1 MLQKGLTRL
10 TEIHVV
16 KLRLHRLKQ
25 SPSLIE
31 LTLLFAIAQLEWH
44 SHHCLDIQMRWGPHI
59 QPHISFTATFF
70 YAKKLHMW
78 GKAIIFKDK
87 PSTANSRGISPLF
100 YVNQS
105 AGTWGIA
112 VWSQRDLATA
122 RRHFEHNSFLRPAC
136 LFCVYIWKTVNIGR
150 LKLFIALEW
159 RRFWVDI

>member
-1 MLQKGLTRL
+1 MWLSYGYTDSETVSFSHWTDLAFR
-10 TEIHVV
+10 
-16 KLRLHRLKQ
+16 HRTAWVAFTPLFRYPDAMG
-25 SPSLIE
+25 PSHTAPHFIY
-31 LTLLFAIAQLEWH
+31 
-44 SHHCLDIQMRWGPHI
+44 SH
-59 QPHISFTATFF
+59 FF
-70 YAKKLHMW
+70 LCKKLHMW

-112 VWSQRDLATA
+112 AWSQRDLATA